1 MTKRLQQKQGERSMD
16 TEKDRLRDR
25 SKITESDRKRDKG
38 KWKNIDSEIR

>member
-1 MTKRLQQKQGERSMD
+1 MD